1 MTTGN
6 QRNRPGRLL
15 VAFAAV
21 GSLVLAGCSNS
32 NPDGP
37 AQADGTKATTKAP
50 PADAHAAEIKAERDK
65 LSPDDR
71 ALVDA
76 QEWCAI
82 STDSRLGSMGPPLK
96 VTVKDQPVFICC
108 KGCQK
113 KALADPDRTLAA
125 VVELKAKAETDRER
139 K

>member
-1 MTTGN
+1 MTSGTHFARTGW
-6 QRNRPGRLL
+6 LL
-15 VAFAAV
+15 AAFAA
-21 GSLVLAGCSNS
+21 GSLVLAGCSNN
-32 NPDGP
+32 NPTGP
-37 AQADGTKATTKAP
+37 APADATKATTKGP
-50 PADAHAAEIKAERDK
+50 PADAQDAEVKAERDK
-65 LSPDDR
+65 LSADDR

-76 QEWCAI
+76 QEWCAV

-96 VTVKDQPVFICC
+96 LSVKDQPVFICC

-125 VVELKAKAETDRER
+125 VAGLKTKAQADRER

>member
-1 MTTGN
+1 MTAGN
-6 QRNRPGRLL
+6 RFCRPGWLL
-15 VAFAAV
+15 AAFAAV
-21 GSLVLAGCSNS
+21 SLALAGCSNG
-32 NPDGP
+32 NTGGP
-37 AQADGTKATTKAP
+37 APADAKAP
-50 PADAHAAEIKAERDK
+50 PADAHDGEVKAERDK

-82 STDSRLGSMGPPLK
+82 NTTERLGSMGPPLR
-96 VTVKDQPVFICC
+96 VTVKDQPVFLCC

-113 KALADPDRTLAA
+113 KALADADKTLATVA
-125 VVELKAKAETDRER
+125 ELKSKAQADRER

>member
-1 MTTGN
+1 MPS
-6 QRNRPGRLL
+6 RNYFARPGWLL
-15 VAFAAV
+15 AAFAA
-21 GSLVLAGCSNS
+21 GSLVLAGCSN
-32 NPDGP
+32 NTPAGP
-37 AQADGTKATTKAP
+37 APADAAKATTKTP
-50 PADAHAAEIKAERDK
+50 PADAQAAEIKAERDK
-65 LSPDDR
+65 LSADDR

-76 QEWCAI
+76 QEWCAV

-96 VTVKDQPVFICC
+96 VTVNDQPVFICC

-125 VVELKAKAETDRER
+125 VAELKTKARADRER